1 MIFWGPA
8 CVLICLVWL
17 VVHHWWGLDQNETPY
32 SRRWLI
38 HWAVKGLALPILA
51 WMIMNCG
58 TTPLMPPIAKLIVA
72 KPNAFDRFRMF
83 WAQIGPALIAVSS
96 YWAAL
101 TMGWFVVGMTKRM
114 QDRKGFILSSLVLC
128 VLLSPFVALMV
139 SWYRLGGIG
148 FALLIWLWPI
158 AQYGLSQQPKKIPV
172 PTYTRAVAK
181 MKFGKYSE
189 AEAVIIEE
197 LGKCETDFAGWMML
211 AELYANQF
219 HDLSEAERAICELCD
234 EPETTIPQISIAL
247 HRLADWQLKL
257 RSDPVAAR
265 RVLEE
270 ICKRMPGTHLD
281 KMARLRINQ
290 LPANSAALREQQK
303 AKTIHMPALSENL
316 YEAADPGALKLNPE
330 EAMSRANRCVEKL
343 ERDPNDVAV
352 REELAGIFA
361 DQLGQVDLA
370 IEQIELLI
378 EMPEQPAAKI
388 AQSLAL
394 LASWQI
400 KYRSDEKAA
409 RKLLEQL
416 VHEHSQSPQA
426 FAAQRQLVLMDME
439 QRIKKRSNSIGGST
453 VVVDKPA

>member
-17 VVHHWWGLDQNETPY
+17 VVHHWWELAEYETPY

-38 HWAVKGLALPILA
+38 NWAVKGLALPILA
-51 WMIMNCG
+51 WMILNCG
-58 TTPLMPPIAKLIVA
+58 TTPVMPPIVKLIVA
-72 KPNAFDRFRMF
+72 KPGAFDRFRMF
-83 WAQIGPALIAVSS
+83 WAQIGPALILISS

-101 TMGWFVVGMTKRM
+101 TMGWFVVGLTKRM
-114 QDRKGFILSSLVLC
+114 EDRKGFMLSSLVLC
-128 VLLSPFVALMV
+128 TLLSPFVALMV
-139 SWYRLGGIG
+139 YCYRLSGIG

-158 AQYGLSQQPKKIPV
+158 AQFALSQQPMKNRL
-172 PTYTRAVAK
+172 PTYTRAIAK

-197 LGKCETDFAGWMML
+197 LEKCETDFAGWMML
-211 AELYANQF
+211 AELYSNQF
-219 HDLSEAERAICELCD
+219 HDLSEAERTICELCD
-234 EPETTIPQISIAL
+234 EPETTISQVSIAL

-257 RSDPVAAR
+257 RGDPVAAR

-290 LPANSAALREQQK
+290 LPANSAELREREK

-316 YEAADPGALKLNPE
+316 HEAADAGALKISPE
-330 EAMSRANRCVEKL
+330 EALVRANRCVEKL

-361 DQLGQVDLA
+361 EHLGQVHLA
-370 IEQIELLI
+370 IEQIELLM

-388 AQSLAL
+388 EQSLAL

-400 KYRSDEKAA
+400 KYCGDEKAA
-409 RKLLEQL
+409 RKLLERL
-416 VHEHSQSPQA
+416 VHEHPQSPQA

-439 QRIKKRSNSIGGST
+439 QRIKRRSNSIGGST

>member
-17 VVHHWWGLDQNETPY
+17 VVHHWWGLAQYETPY
-32 SRRWLI
+32 TRRWLI
-38 HWAVKGLALPILA
+38 NWTLKGLALPILA
-51 WMIMNCG
+51 WIILNCG
-58 TTPLMPPIAKLIVA
+58 TTPVMPPIVKLIVA
-72 KPNAFDRFRMF
+72 KPGAIDRFRMF
-83 WAQIGPALIAVSS
+83 WAQIGLAMVAVGSN
-96 YWAAL
+96 WAAL
-101 TMGWFVVGMTKRM
+101 TMGWFVVGMAKRVE
-114 QDRKGFILSSLVLC
+114 DRKGFILSSLVLC
-128 VLLSPFVALMV
+128 TLLSPFVVLMI
-139 SWYRLGGIG
+139 YCYGLGGIG
-148 FALLIWLWPI
+148 FALLIWFWPI
-158 AQYGLSQQPKKIPV
+158 AQYGLSQQPKKNPL

-197 LGKCETDFAGWMML
+197 LEKCETDFAGWMML
-211 AELYANQF
+211 ADLYANQF
-219 HDLSEAERAICELCD
+219 HDVSEAERTICELCD
-234 EPETTIPQISIAL
+234 EPKTTISQISIAL

-257 RSDPVAAR
+257 RGDPVAAR

-303 AKTIHMPALSENL
+303 AKTIHLPASDGNL
-316 YEAADPGALKLNPE
+316 HEHADSGALKIKPE
-330 EAMSRANRCVEKL
+330 EALARANLCVEKL

-352 REELAGIFA
+352 REELAAIFA
-361 DQLGQVDLA
+361 EQLGQVDLA

-400 KYRSDEKAA
+400 KYRGDEKAA
-409 RKLLEQL
+409 RKFLERL
-416 VHEHSQSPQA
+416 VQEHPQSPQG
-426 FAAQRQLVLMDME
+426 FAAQRHLVLMDME
-439 QRIKKRSNSIGGST
+439 QRIKKRSIKTEVST
-453 VVVDKPA
+453 VAVDKPA